1 MSTIEPRAGLF
12 VTFEG
17 LDGSGKTTQMRLL
30 AGRLRARGYDVLETV
45 EPGGTTIGKG
55 IRQILLDP
63 KNQHLSPVAELLLY
77 FAARAQNVDEL
88 INPAIE
94 AGKIVLADRYTDST
108 LAYQGAGRRL
118 GMDVVAQLHKIACRG
133 RDPHLT
139 LLFDIEL
146 ATALERAH
154 QRNRERACEGNSE
167 TRMDE
172 QEAAFYERVRGAYE
186 ELAAADP
193 GRFRRI
199 DGRGAPEEVS
209 ARVWSTVSPL
219 LERRVR

>member
-1 MSTIEPRAGLF
+1 MTDRRAGLF

-30 AGRLRARGYDVLETV
+30 AGRLRAGGYEVVETV

-63 KNQHLSPVAELLLY
+63 ANQHLSPVAELLLY

-88 INPAIE
+88 INPAIA

-108 LAYQGAGRRL
+108 LAYQGAGRGL
-118 GMDVVAQLHKIACRG
+118 GQTVVRQLHEIACRG
-133 RDPHLT
+133 RDPHVT
-139 LLFDIEL
+139 LLFDIDL
-146 ATALERAH
+146 KTALDRAH
-154 QRNRERACEGNSE
+154 ARNREKAVDGLNE

-172 QEAAFYERVRGAYE
+172 QEAAFYERVHAAYE
-186 ELAAADP
+186 EVASANPA
-193 GRFRRI
+193 RFRRI
-199 DGRGAPEEVS
+199 DGNGTPQEVA
-209 ARVWSTVSPL
+209 ARVWSAFAPV
-219 LERRVR
+219 LECHAR